1 MDKKNTLNKAPE
13 AVTLKKEEPC
23 MPHVPTQEDYDKII
37 EERAQVVFDTMAD
50 RVTPEDMA
58 RLREAFIFARQA
70 HAPQKRKT
78 GEPYIFHPIA
88 VATIVA
94 KDLQMGADPVIAAF
108 LHDVVEDTDY
118 KLSDLKQRF
127 GTDVA
132 MLVKVLTKQK
142 KEKYETSKQFDN
154 FKQMLVSMRYDIRAL
169 LIKLADRLHN
179 MRTLSSMRA
188 DKQMKIAGETD
199 YFFAPLANRLGLYNI
214 KTELENLS
222 MRFRC
227 PHEFDELVRLTEQ
240 YKAKNSSR
248 IESFRRGVA
257 DVLAKAGLPA
267 EVIVT
272 YRQPYS
278 LRRQMEKTGEDFW
291 HLSNPYTIEVIYPTP
306 PAGTSQKSAALAY
319 YSALTDIYKEKPGS
333 VVNYIDSPKENGY
346 RSFHVKLLSDFGKW
360 QDVHISS
367 KKMKEHAQLGV
378 IVEQQEGDTNPWVE
392 RFKKSL
398 HDMALRGEEKDMV
411 EQVVESM
418 YNDDIMCFTPNG
430 KPVVLPKN
438 STPIDFAFE
447 IHTNLGYH
455 ARYARINGQLASIKT
470 KLKRGDVVEIFPAE
484 ECHPDLDW
492 EGHIKSFKAKKALD
506 SWKTKNVKETMDRCP
521 ICKPLPGED
530 VIGYRDENDKIH
542 LHKRDCEKAIKL
554 ASRFGDNIVA
564 VKYEKSDR
572 LYPVT
577 IMVRG
582 IDRHGLMI
590 DLLDSI
596 SNKLDLSMSK
606 LETYREDSIVTS
618 EITFGVHSFQELQTV
633 MNIISE
639 IEGIDEVKE
648 IL

>member
-1 MDKKNTLNKAPE
+1 MNEIT
-13 AVTLKKEEPC
+13 
-23 MPHVPTQEDYDKII
+23 MPHEATAEDYNKII
-37 EERAQVVFDTMAD
+37 EERAQAVFDAMAP
-50 RVTPEDMA
+50 RETPENMR
-58 RLREAFIFARQA
+58 RLREAFEFAREA
-70 HAPQKRKT
+70 HSSQKRKT
-78 GEPYIFHPIA
+78 GEPYILHPIA

-94 KDLQMGADPVIAAF
+94 RDLRLGADPVIAAF
-108 LHDVVEDTDY
+108 LHDVVEDTPCTV
-118 KLSDLKQRF
+118 SDLSRIF

-240 YKAKNSSR
+240 YKAKNGNR

-257 DVLAKAGLPA
+257 AALSAAGLPA
-267 EVIVT
+267 EVAVT

-278 LRRQMEKTGEDFW
+278 LRRMMEKTGEDFW
-291 HLSNPYTIEVIYPTP
+291 HLSNPYTIDITFPDS
-306 PAGTSQKSAALAY
+306 PAGVSEKRTALAY
-319 YSALTDIYKEKPGS
+319 YSALTDRYKEKPGS
-333 VVNYIDSPKENGY
+333 VVNYIDAPKENGY
-346 RSFHVKLLSDFGKW
+346 RSFHVKLLSDFGQW

-367 KKMKEHAQLGV
+367 AKMREHAQLGV
-378 IVEQQEGDTNPWVE
+378 IAEQQEGDTNPWVE
-392 RFKKSL
+392 KLKRSL
-398 HDMALRGEEKDMV
+398 HDMALRGEEKNMV
-411 EQVVESM
+411 EQVVESL
-418 YNDDIMCFTPNG
+418 YNDDIMTFTPNG
-430 KPVVLPKN
+430 KSVVLPKN

-455 ARYARINGQLASIKT
+455 ARYARINGQLSSIKT
-470 KLKRGDVVEIFPAE
+470 KLKRGDVVEIFPSE
-484 ECHPDLDW
+484 DCHPTLEW
-492 EGHIKSFKAKKALD
+492 EGHIKSFKAKKALAN
-506 SWKTKNVKETMDRCP
+506 WKAKNISEEVERCQE
-521 ICKPLPGED
+521 CKPLPGED
-530 VIGYRDENDKIH
+530 VIGYRDDNGH
-542 LHKRDCEKAIKL
+542 LHIHKRDCPIAIRL
-554 ASRFGDNIVA
+554 ASRFGDNICSVD
-564 VKYEKSDR
+564 YEPSDT
-572 LYPVT
+572 LYNVT
-577 IMVRG
+577 IQVRG
-582 IDRHGLMI
+582 VDRHGLMI

-606 LETYREDSIVTS
+606 LETWREDAIVTS
-618 EITFGVHSFQELQTV
+618 VITFGVHSFQELQMV
-633 MNIISE
+633 IKIIAD
-639 IEGIDEVKE
+639 IDGVDEVKE

>member
-1 MDKKNTLNKAPE
+1 MKEQNKPTE
-13 AVTLKKEEPC
+13 ATV
-23 MPHVPTQEDYDKII
+23 EDYNRII
-37 EERAQVVFDTMAD
+37 EERAQAVFDVMAP
-50 RVTPEDMA
+50 RETPGNML
-58 RLREAFIFARQA
+58 RLREAFEFAREA
-70 HAPQKRKT
+70 HSAQKRKT
-78 GEPYIFHPIA
+78 GEPYILHPIA
-88 VATIVA
+88 VAMIVA
-94 KDLQMGADPVIAAF
+94 KDLNLGADSVIAAF
-108 LHDVVEDTDY
+108 LHDVVEDTPY
-118 KLSDLKQRF
+118 KISDLSRIF

-142 KEKYETSKQFDN
+142 KDKYETSKQFDN

-240 YKAKNSSR
+240 YKAKNGNR

-257 DVLAKAGLPA
+257 ATLEAAGLPA
-267 EVIVT
+267 EVVVT

-278 LRRQMEKTGEDFW
+278 LRRMMQKTGEDFW
-291 HLSNPYTIEVIYPTP
+291 HLSNPYAIDVTFPDP
-306 PAGTSQKSAALAY
+306 PAGVSEKSTALSY
-319 YSALTDIYKEKPGS
+319 YSALTDRYKEKPGS
-333 VVNYIDSPKENGY
+333 VVNYIDAPKENGY
-346 RSFHVKLLSDFGKW
+346 RSFHVRLLSDFGKW
-360 QDVHISS
+360 QDIHISS
-367 KKMKEHAQLGV
+367 ERMRKHAQLGV
-378 IVEQQEGDTNPWVE
+378 IAEQEVGDTNPWVE
-392 RFKKSL
+392 KLKKSL
-398 HDMALRGEEKDMV
+398 HDMALRGEEKNMV
-411 EQVVESM
+411 EQVVESL
-418 YNDDIMCFTPNG
+418 YNDDIMTFTPKG

-455 ARYARINGQLASIKT
+455 ARYARINGQLSSIKT
-470 KLKRGDVVEIFPAE
+470 KLKRGDVVEIFPSE
-484 ECHPDLDW
+484 ECHPSLDW
-492 EGHIKSFKAKKALD
+492 EGHIKSFKAKKALA
-506 SWKTKNVKETMDRCP
+506 SWKAKNITDDVDRCQE
-521 ICKPLPGED
+521 CKPLPGED
-530 VIGYRDENDKIH
+530 VIGYRDDNGCLH
-542 LHKRDCEKAIKL
+542 LHKRDCPTAIRL
-554 ASRFGDNIVA
+554 ASRFGDNICSVD
-564 VKYEKSDR
+564 YEPDDT

-577 IMVRG
+577 IQVRG

-606 LETYREDSIVTS
+606 LETWREDAIVTS
-618 EITFGVHSFQELQTV
+618 IITFGVHSFQELQMV
-633 MNIISE
+633 LSIISD
-639 IEGIDEVKE
+639 IDGVDEAKE

>member
-1 MDKKNTLNKAPE
+1 MSE
-13 AVTLKKEEPC
+13 AYKPIEATA
-23 MPHVPTQEDYDKII
+23 EDYNKII
-37 EERAQVVFDTMAD
+37 EDRAQAVFDVMAP
-50 RVTPEDMA
+50 RETPENMR
-58 RLREAFIFARQA
+58 RLREAFEFAREA
-70 HAPQKRKT
+70 HSAQKRKT
-78 GEPYIFHPIA
+78 GEPYILHPIA
-88 VATIVA
+88 VAMIVA
-94 KDLQMGADPVIAAF
+94 KDLHLGADPVIAAF
-108 LHDVVEDTDY
+108 LHDVVEDTPY
-118 KLSDLKQRF
+118 KISDLSRIF

-199 YFFAPLANRLGLYNI
+199 YFFAPLANRLGLYNV

-240 YKAKNSSR
+240 YKAKNGNR

-257 DVLAKAGLPA
+257 ATLEAAGLPA
-267 EVIVT
+267 EVAVT
-272 YRQPYS
+272 FRQPYS
-278 LRRQMEKTGEDFW
+278 LRRMMEKTGEDFW
-291 HLSNPYTIEVIYPTP
+291 HLSNPYAIDITFPDPPT
-306 PAGTSQKSAALAY
+306 GVSEKRTALAY
-319 YSALTDIYKEKPGS
+319 YSALTDRYKEKPGS
-333 VVNYIDSPKENGY
+333 VVNYIDAPKENGY
-346 RSFHVKLLSDFGKW
+346 RSFHVRLLSDFGQW

-367 KKMKEHAQLGV
+367 ARMREHAQLGV
-378 IVEQQEGDTNPWVE
+378 IAEQQVGDTNPWVE
-392 RFKKSL
+392 KLKKSL
-398 HDMALRGEEKDMV
+398 HDMALRGEEKNMV
-411 EQVVESM
+411 EQVVESL
-418 YNDDIMCFTPNG
+418 YNDDIMTFTPNG

-455 ARYARINGQLASIKT
+455 ARYARINGQLSSIKT
-470 KLKRGDVVEIFPAE
+470 KLKRGDVVEIFPGE
-484 ECHPDLDW
+484 ECHPTPDW
-492 EGHIKSFKAKKALD
+492 EGHIKSFKAKKALAA
-506 SWKTKNVKETMDRCP
+506 WKAKNIVDDVDRCQE
-521 ICKPLPGED
+521 CKPLPGED
-530 VIGYRDENDKIH
+530 VIGYRDDNGRLHI
-542 LHKRDCEKAIKL
+542 HKRDCPMAIRL
-554 ASRFGDNIVA
+554 ASRFGDNIVS
-564 VKYEKSDR
+564 VDYEPTDT

-577 IMVRG
+577 IQVRG

-606 LETYREDSIVTS
+606 LETWREDAIVTS
-618 EITFGVHSFQELQTV
+618 IITFGVHSFQELQMV
-633 MNIISE
+633 LNIISD
-639 IEGIDEVKE
+639 IEGVDEAKE